1 MEYQIKLNPIQ
12 KIAIFW
18 LQKIDSQLLLYKQLI
33 SLPQAFRIFLYAALV
48 GFTYFALKFT
58 TSIIGGY
65 FDTAPM
71 PEAWYFLGNVIFYT
85 VMVGMSLIF
94 TLESLNNCNVPQ
106 IFAEIKQK
114 KAEIKAKK
122 LQFFRLRNM
131 HIFFRIL
138 IYIFFYMFLVFLL
151 QTSFISLMID
161 IAQTTTLNQEQLQN
175 LSNEYK
181 NILGWFTFIYLLSA
195 LGLDYT
201 VNKKRAQTKGA
212 KHEVITA

>member
-71 PEAWYFLGNVIFYT
+71 PEAWYFLGDIIFYT

-106 IFAEIKQK
+106 IFVDIKQK
-114 KAEIKAKK
+114 KAEIKAAKGEK
-122 LQFFRLRNM
+122 WRLTNLP
-131 HIFFRIL
+131 IFFRIL
-138 IYIFFYMFLVFLL
+138 IYIFFYMFLVFIF
-151 QTSFISLMID
+151 QISFIGLMID
-161 IAQTTTLNQEQLQN
+161 IAQTTTLSQEQLQA
-175 LSNEYK
+175 LSDEYK
-181 NILGWFTFIYLLSA
+181 NILGWFSFIYLLSA

-201 VNKKRAQTKGA
+201 VNKKKSSNKRGK
-212 KHEVITA
+212 K